1 MARTG
6 AFPLSTGTE
15 LVQCHKPLMSMGVSH
30 TNSRSVRIG
39 DLGFSPMDRGQ
50 LDGSGSVKTFDLTFL
65 HVGHGCVKAGKR
77 ATSRPH
83 CMRLRAPPPGFYPA
97 GTSGG
102 ELDDQGPAQT
112 FDLTTA
118 G

>member
-1 MARTG
+1 
-6 AFPLSTGTE
+6 
-15 LVQCHKPLMSMGVSH
+15 MSLGMYH

-65 HVGHGCVKAGKR
+65 HVGHGCVKVGKR

-83 CMRLRAPPPGFYPA
+83 CMRLRAPPRLLPGR
-97 GTSGG
+97 
-102 ELDDQGPAQT
+102 
-112 FDLTTA
+112 DLR
-118 G
+118 